1 MKKRILSLLL
11 TLVMALSLLP
21 APAFAENTNSNFT
34 VSGIETV
41 DGGAIQKTGEN
52 AYTVTLDAEQTEL
65 KLRVSSD
72 TVPHH

>member
-52 AYTVTLDAEQTEL
+52 AY
-65 KLRVSSD
+65 
-72 TVPHH
+72 